1 MIDVFIHFYKG
12 TGLQAQAVFK
22 NKLSFRPHSTASQT
36 HRKMT
41 MSIAERMNKA
51 QKVKM
56 MPAMERDPES
66 QRENALKV
74 DKKGNPVSYYFTFF
88 FGHNML
94 CIVNLSSLRRE
105 KI

>member
-1 MIDVFIHFYKG
+1 MRVLSNFVHLLEVFNTFKCVLWKLSYENIFIYFFQG

-56 MPAMERDPES
+56 MPAMEHDPES
-66 QRENALKV
+66 HRENALKV
-74 DKKGNPVSYYFTFF
+74 
-88 FGHNML
+88 
-94 CIVNLSSLRRE
+94 
-105 KI
+105 